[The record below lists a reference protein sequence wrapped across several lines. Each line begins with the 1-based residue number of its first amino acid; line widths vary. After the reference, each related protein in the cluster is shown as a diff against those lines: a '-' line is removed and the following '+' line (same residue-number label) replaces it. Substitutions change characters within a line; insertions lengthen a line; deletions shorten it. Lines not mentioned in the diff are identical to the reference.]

1 MAPPPPP
8 PVEQQ
13 GGDPPSGEPQRPTP
27 TPTPFLTKTYQLVDD
42 PAVDAVISWNDDGSA
57 FVVWNPT
64 VFARDLLPKCF
75 KHNNF
80 SSFVRQL
87 NTYGFRK
94 VVPDR
99 WEFSNDCFRRGEKRL
114 LCEIQRRKVSALA
127 TAATAAVVPEAM
139 ATVPTAIPMAMPV
152 ISPSSSGEEQAMSSR
167 HSSPPSAC
175 GQNCTAEIMD
185 ENERLRKE
193 NAFLNRELTQMKS
206 LCNNIL
212 SLMSSYAANGGPQA
226 GSAAAAAAA
235 ARALDLLPVKRPTGS
250 GGGDEEEDEEDEEED
265 GQESPKLF
273 GVALG
278 MKRGREIEAAAAA
291 ESDAVLRLQLP
302 GSGGV
307 KFEPLDGDQR
317 VISFSSG
324 LA

>member
-1 MAPPPPP
+1 M
-8 PVEQQ
+8 
-13 GGDPPSGEPQRPTP
+13 
-27 TPTPFLTKTYQLVDD
+27 
-42 PAVDAVISWNDDGSA
+42 
-57 FVVWNPT
+57 
-64 VFARDLLPKCF
+64 
-75 KHNNF
+75 
-80 SSFVRQL
+80 
-87 NTYGFRK
+87 
-94 VVPDR
+94 PDR

-114 LCEIQRRKVSALA
+114 LGEIQRRKVSALA

-152 ISPSSSGEEQAMSSR
+152 ISPSSSGEEQAMSSQ

-226 GSAAAAAAA
+226 GSQAAAA
-235 ARALDLLPVKRPTGS
+235 ARALDLLPVKRPTDS

-291 ESDAVLRLQLP
+291 AESDAMLRLQLP

-317 VISFSSG
+317 AISFSSG